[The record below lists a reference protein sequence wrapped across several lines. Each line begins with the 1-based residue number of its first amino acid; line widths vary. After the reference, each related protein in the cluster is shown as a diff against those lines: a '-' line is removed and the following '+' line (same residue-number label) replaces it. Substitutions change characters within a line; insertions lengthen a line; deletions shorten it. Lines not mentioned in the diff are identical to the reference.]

1 MDTMMPNY
9 EHDYLNRNKEIR
21 FIYGRDKSVEDT
33 VLNSSLKSNKDHTR
47 SLSHNN
53 NRVKFNDTIEF
64 YDPSQ
69 QNRAIYSLEEFAHL
83 KSKQSQGNIISWG
96 DLATRTQNEG
106 KIIPIEIETEQQ
118 KSPMVELCYEDK
130 INMPRQRSEP
140 FYSYIEPKLI
150 KTTPLTRNI
159 NIYDAKSQRKQNSDL
174 NSYYDAITQVNQSKY
189 PINNDNEYTTIDKLM
204 NNSIGS
210 NPDDS
215 FESTANKKLSMIHKY
230 RTHSSDNYL
239 DFKPMRFDRTCNTVK
254 PGNFSSFFLKKI
266 II

>member
-1 MDTMMPNY
+1 MY
-9 EHDYLNRNKEIR
+9 
-21 FIYGRDKSVEDT
+21 
-33 VLNSSLKSNKDHTR
+33 
-47 SLSHNN
+47 
-53 NRVKFNDTIEF
+53 
-64 YDPSQ
+64 
-69 QNRAIYSLEEFAHL
+69 
-83 KSKQSQGNIISWG
+83 
-96 DLATRTQNEG
+96 
-106 KIIPIEIETEQQ
+106 PIEIETEQQ

-130 INMPRQRSEP
+130 IN
-140 FYSYIEPKLI
+140 IEPKLI

-254 PGNFSSFFLKKI
+254 PGKNNNINLLFILKSNKI
-266 II
+266 L